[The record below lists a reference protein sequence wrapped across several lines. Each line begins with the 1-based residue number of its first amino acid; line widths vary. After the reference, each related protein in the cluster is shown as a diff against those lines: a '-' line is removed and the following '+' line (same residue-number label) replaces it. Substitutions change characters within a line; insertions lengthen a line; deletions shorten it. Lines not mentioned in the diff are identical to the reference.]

1 MYPDYTQLYLLFAP
15 DKPSVLD
22 KVSHCI
28 TQLLVQAL
36 VISCIDY
43 CNALRV
49 RQCVVKMLLMVQNV
63 AIFNQLKQAHIT
75 PVLVKLHWLPVAAR
89 LSHLCCWICS
99 LLLEQSCLSPFYL
112 SHFAHER
119 HLAMLSVQP
128 RQPRLF
134 SCLVP

>member
-1 MYPDYTQLYLLFAP
+1 MYPDYTQLYLLLAP

-49 RQCVVKMLLMVQNV
+49 RQRVVKMLLMV
-63 AIFNQLKQAHIT
+63 
-75 PVLVKLHWLPVAAR
+75 
-89 LSHLCCWICS
+89 
-99 LLLEQSCLSPFYL
+99 
-112 SHFAHER
+112 
-119 HLAMLSVQP
+119 
-128 RQPRLF
+128 
-134 SCLVP
+134 